1 MISNQKEKFSI
12 RKFKTGTHSA
22 MIGKVVLLSALTVA
36 MASGNSVF
44 ADETTSAP
52 AEVTTVAQAPAEQ
65 TVTGTANK
73 ASESTTE
80 VIVKEELPVV
90 TVDNPKVDKAVEE
103 AIAAGV
109 EVTKTE
115 EVLVDSEA
123 EATANFEG
131 QEKRVKEATET
142 KKEIDQMLEESQ
154 KLATEAGVELKEEEA
169 KTYKDDNE
177 GALKDAEAQVKA
189 LEEGRKVQEEINET
203 LPKAIEI
210 ASKTGVKVV
219 VEEGKKYED
228 LKMALDDLAQQVK
241 LLDEAGQKQQELDS
255 ALVLAVD
262 KADKAGIK
270 VTYADKKVT
279 YKDLQEA
286 FNAMAY
292 QIESLAKAEEVK
304 ANSNKA
310 LAKAVEEA
318 QKAGVKVVESPEQIS
333 SSLKEIEADVATQ
346 LKLLVEATD
355 TQHNVDNILSEAKKY
370 ATDNKVNVIHKGIK
384 EVNAGQAIAEANK
397 QSEAIKQVVAEVLKL
412 RAEYE
417 NDYQSWVSD
426 ITKQVK
432 DALAKVPSTVSGNA
446 DVKAKES
453 QLMESLKGDSKQA
466 DKALTAYES
475 FIKTFN
481 SVSAT
486 DAKERTE
493 ANKKDAEVENARRK
507 AEYEKALAKK
517 ADLDAQIKAIHDK
530 NRAIFAEKGLTYT
543 GNYDKDKATVD
554 QWNKENAG
562 EKVSSSSESGLTAT
576 PSTGYTGVSNA
587 TKATHP
593 LAAYAIQGLYRSE
606 NTDADFNNVFKI
618 ENGKATIRVTNT
630 SHGDVLLTFSNI
642 QVVPGSAHTADFVAL
657 WDSGDG
663 GIAYGVFTGAG
674 TGAYSQGGAEG
685 AGGYVAGAGARVGW
699 IKSVDIDIE
708 TVESDFYEATFNDID
723 NLQTLDFT
731 TLNGGTVTKGKN
743 ISGTGNS
750 YSAGAGD
757 VSQSSRG
764 VLDSNGLGI
773 SYDKPTKIKL
783 SFKHSTG
790 HNDATSIVGG
800 LFGQSSQKEIKVI
813 VKEISIEK
821 APDET
826 TVKNWEPVTPKSV
839 DPTVLTPLETPEKPK
854 EKTAEMMS
862 LQVVADYHK
871 VNAEVT
877 VTPATVEVTAHDITV
892 VVPVHEVNV
901 ATTVNPVKVRLI
913 PKEDELPSTGE
924 ADSLMTVLSGVLMSG
939 LGVLGIRKKEND

>member
-52 AEVTTVAQAPAEQ
+52 AEQ
-65 TVTGTANK
+65 TVTGTANQV
-73 ASESTTE
+73 SESTTE
-80 VIVKEELPVV
+80 VTVKEELPVV
-90 TVDNPKVDKAVEE
+90 TVDNPKVDKAVQE
-103 AIAAGV
+103 AIEAGV
-109 EVTKTE
+109 DVIKTE

-123 EATANFEG
+123 EATASFDA

-189 LEEGRKVQEEINET
+189 LEEGRKVKEEINET

-270 VTYADKKVT
+270 VTYADKVT

-370 ATDNKVNVIHKGIK
+370 ATDNKVNVIHKGVK

-426 ITKQVK
+426 ITNQVK

-685 AGGYVAGAGARVGW
+685 SGGYVAGAGARVGW

-743 ISGTGNS
+743 ISGSGNS

-800 LFGQSSQKEIKVI
+800 IFGQSSQKEIKV
-813 VKEISIEK
+813 VVEEISIEK
-821 APDET
+821 APEET

-892 VVPVHEVNV
+892 VVPVHDVNV
-901 ATTVNPVKVRLI
+901 ATTVNPVKVREI
-913 PKEDELPSTGE
+913 PKEDELPLTGE
-924 ADSLMTVLSGVLMSG
+924 GGSLMTVLSGVLMSG

>member
-36 MASGNSVF
+36 IASGNSVF

-73 ASESTTE
+73 VSESPTE

-154 KLATEAGVELKEEEA
+154 KLATEVGVELKEEEA

-203 LPKAIEI
+203 LPKAIEV
-210 ASKTGVKVV
+210 ASKTGVRVV

-270 VTYADKKVT
+270 VTYADKVT

-333 SSLKEIEADVATQ
+333 SSLKEIESDVATQ

-370 ATDNKVNVIHKGIK
+370 ATDNKVNVINKGVK
-384 EVNAGQAIAEANK
+384 EVNAGQAVAEANK

-466 DKALTAYES
+466 DKVLIAYES

-493 ANKKDAEVENARRK
+493 ANKKDAEAENAKRK

-530 NRAIFAEKGLTYT
+530 NRAIFEEKGLTYT

-576 PSTGYTGVSNA
+576 PATGYTGVSNA

-618 ENGKATIRVTNT
+618 ENGKATIRVNNT

-674 TGAYSQGGAEG
+674 SGSYSQGGAEG
-685 AGGYVAGAGARVGW
+685 SGGYVAGAGARVGW
-699 IKSVDIDIE
+699 IKSVDVDIE
-708 TVESDFYEATFNDID
+708 TVASDFYEATFNDID

-743 ISGTGNS
+743 ISGSGNS

-757 VSQSSRG
+757 VSQSSKG

-773 SYDKPTKIKL
+773 SYEKPTKIKL

-826 TVKNWEPVTPKSV
+826 TVKNWEPVTPKPV

-901 ATTVNPVKVRLI
+901 ATTVNPVKVRVI